1 MHEVLAV
8 ALTSMQQDMSR
19 VDRVASN
26 LANVSTPGFKREVLV
41 VPTFGQAVASALG
54 SARSPE
60 TVRPELAAGPVV
72 MSDARAGSV
81 RVTGQPLDLA
91 IEGDGYFEVMTS
103 GGPAYTRQGD
113 FQVDARGRL
122 VTSRGEPVMGVS
134 GEIVLTTRTPSIDAD
149 GKVTEPLA
157 VGGPGSGSPATA
169 VGQLKVVHLDRPQQL
184 ERLGGGLVT
193 GGEAVAKGEGAARVR
208 QGALENS
215 NVNSA
220 QEMVQLLQ
228 TMRHF
233 ESMQK
238 VAQGYDEM
246 LGATIHKLGDL

>member
-19 VDRVASN
+19 LDRVASN

-41 VPTFGQAVASALG
+41 GSSFGDAFSSAL
-54 SARSPE
+54 AE
-60 TVRPELAAGPVV
+60 TRTAPAATGLDSSAGPVV
-72 MSDARAGSV
+72 MTDSRAGSV
-81 RVTGQPLDLA
+81 RVTGQPFDLA
-91 IEGDGYFEVMTS
+91 IEGDGFFEVMTVA
-103 GGPAYTRQGD
+103 GPAYTRQGD

-134 GEIVLTTRTPSIDAD
+134 GEITLTTLKPTIDSE
-149 GKVTEPLA
+149 GRVTEPLA
-157 VGGPGSGSPATA
+157 AGGPGSGSPTTA
-169 VGQLKVVHLDRPQQL
+169 VGQLKVVHLDDLQF
-184 ERLGGGLVT
+184 V
-193 GGEAVAKGEGAARVR
+193 EGKARIR

-215 NVNSA
+215 NVSSA
-220 QEMVQLLQ
+220 QEMVQLMQ

-233 ESMQK
+233 EAMQK

-246 LGATIHKLGDL
+246 LGAAIRKLGDL